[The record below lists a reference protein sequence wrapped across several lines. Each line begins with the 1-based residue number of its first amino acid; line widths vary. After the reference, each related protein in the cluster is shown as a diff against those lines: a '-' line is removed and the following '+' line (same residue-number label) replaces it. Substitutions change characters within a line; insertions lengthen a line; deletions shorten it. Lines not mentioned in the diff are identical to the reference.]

1 MDNSSNTNLL
11 MYFHT
16 TLRNVGLF
24 TTLSYASLA
33 YSRAYRGMNP
43 MYDILLILVS
53 ISFLIIAAI
62 INYSLYKDVQL
73 KIQNNNKSELLNILY
88 VIFGIHSILLIL
100 GIITA
105 LRSISTL

>member
-1 MDNSSNTNLL
+1 MENSPNTNLL

-16 TLRNVGLF
+16 TIRNVGLF

-33 YSRAYRGMNP
+33 YSRVYRGIDS
-43 MYDILLILVS
+43 MYDIMLILIS
-53 ISFLIIAAI
+53 IAFLIIAAI

-88 VIFGIHSILLIL
+88 VVFGVHIILLML
-100 GIITA
+100 GTITA
-105 LRSISTL
+105 LRSMSIL

>member
-1 MDNSSNTNLL
+1 MENSPNTNLL

-16 TLRNVGLF
+16 TIRNVGLF
-24 TTLSYASLA
+24 TTLAYASLA
-33 YSRAYRGMNP
+33 YSRVYRGIDS
-43 MYDILLILVS
+43 MYDIMLKLIS
-53 ISFLIIAAI
+53 IAFLIIAAI

-88 VIFGIHSILLIL
+88 VVFGIHCILLIL

-105 LRSISTL
+105 LRSMSIF

>member
-1 MDNSSNTNLL
+1 MEDSLNTKLL

-33 YSRAYRGMNP
+33 YSRAYRGTNS
-43 MYDILLILVS
+43 MYDIMLILIS
-53 ISFLIIAAI
+53 IAFIVIAAI
-62 INYSLYKDVQL
+62 LNYSLYKDVKL
-73 KIQNNNKSELLNILY
+73 KIQNNKNLELLNILY

-100 GIITA
+100 GLITA
-105 LRSISTL
+105 LRSNAIL